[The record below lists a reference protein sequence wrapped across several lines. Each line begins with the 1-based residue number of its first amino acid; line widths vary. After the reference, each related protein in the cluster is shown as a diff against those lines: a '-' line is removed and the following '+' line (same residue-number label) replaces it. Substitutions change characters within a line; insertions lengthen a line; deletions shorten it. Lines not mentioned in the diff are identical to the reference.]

1 MSNKA
6 KEYRRLPGRGIRR
19 QGFLSVTVSAR
30 RTRLWLGPD
39 HLLAVD
45 SQWYSEDYRRFY
57 FRDIQAIIIRKTI
70 NGKAINLAMGLAGAL
85 TTLGATVTTD
95 GIRIFWGILAG
106 LFLLFLSL
114 NFLAGPTCN
123 CRMQTAVQTEDLPSL
138 GRLRRARKV
147 LRRLRPLIVEA
158 QGELKPE
165 DISSLMAQPES
176 PSAPDAPTASTTSMA
191 PPTETAPPG

>member
-1 MSNKA
+1 MAAKP
-6 KEYRRLPGRGIRR
+6 KEYQRLPGRGIKR
-19 QGFLSVTVSAR
+19 QGFLTVAVSAR

-70 NGKAINLAMGLAGAL
+70 NGKAINLVTGLGGAL
-85 TTLGATVTTD
+85 TTLGATVTT
-95 GIRIFWGILAG
+95 GGMRIFWAILAG
-106 LFLLFLSL
+106 VFIFFLGL
-114 NFLAGPTCN
+114 NFLLGSTCV

-138 GRLRRARKV
+138 QRLRRARKV

-158 QGELKPE
+158 QGGLTPE
-165 DISSLMAQPES
+165 DIASRLAQPADS
-176 PSAPDAPTASTTSMA
+176 RAPSTEQASSSSMA
-191 PPTETAPPG
+191 PPPEAPPPG